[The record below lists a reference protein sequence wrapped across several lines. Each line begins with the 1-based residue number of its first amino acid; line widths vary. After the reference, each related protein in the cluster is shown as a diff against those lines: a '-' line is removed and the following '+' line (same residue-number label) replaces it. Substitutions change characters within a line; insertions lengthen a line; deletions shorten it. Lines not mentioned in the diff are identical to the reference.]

1 MTNVYDTLQT
11 RGFIKQGT
19 DEKAVR
25 DLFEREQVTAYV
37 GYDPTAESLHVGN
50 LLSIMALKHL
60 EIAGHRPLT
69 IVGGGTGMVGDPS
82 GRTELRQ
89 MLGADTIG
97 KQTACIRGQLQRYLD
112 FDGKKSLI
120 ENNADWLL
128 DLNYIEFLR
137 EIGRHFSVN
146 RMLSF
151 EAYKARMEKGLSF
164 LEFNYQLLQAYDF
177 LVLYRMHGC
186 RLQMGG
192 DDQWGN
198 IVAGT
203 DLIRRTESAEA
214 FGLTSPL
221 VTTASGAKMGKT
233 AEGGVWLDAGRVS
246 PYDYYQ
252 FWVNCDDRD
261 VKRWLALYTF
271 LPMDE
276 VERLGAFE
284 GEKIRDAKQVLAFE
298 ATKITHGEEEAQTA
312 RDAALAAFSGGG
324 DMDGV
329 PTRKVAR
336 AALEAGIEAIQL
348 FVEAGLV
355 GSRGEAKRLIKAG
368 GAYVNKE
375 KVPAI
380 DHAITA
386 DLLDGEGCFMIRAGK
401 KKYVR
406 IQAES

>member
-11 RGFIKQGT
+11 RGFIKQVT

-69 IVGGGTGMVGDPS
+69 IVGGGTVMVGDPS

-177 LVLYRMHGC
+177 LELFRRHEC
-186 RLQMGG
+186 TLQVGG

-198 IVAGT
+198 ILAGT
-203 DLIRRTESAEA
+203 DLIRRMEQAEA
-214 FGLTSPL
+214 HGLTLPL
-221 VTTASGAKMGKT
+221 ITTASGAKMGKT
-233 AEGGVWLDAGRVS
+233 AQGAVWLDAAKCPVF
-246 PYDYYQ
+246 DYFQY
-252 FWVNCDDRD
+252 WINVDDRD
-261 VKRWLALYTF
+261 VGRFLRLYTF
-271 LPMDE
+271 LPLDRIVALE
-276 VERLGAFE
+276 KLTGAD
-284 GEKIRDAKQVLAFE
+284 IREAKRVLAYE
-298 ATKITHGEEEAQTA
+298 ATRLVHGEEEAEKAKAAAAAMVAHEATDDMPTFVLPNEDKLVA
-312 RDAALAAFSGGG
+312 VLVDAALA
-324 DMDGV
+324 
-329 PTRKVAR
+329 K
-336 AALEAGIEAIQL
+336 
-348 FVEAGLV
+348 
-355 GSRGEAKRLIKAG
+355 SRGAARRLIAQG
-368 GAYVNKE
+368 GVRIEGE
-375 KVPAI
+375 KV
-380 DHAITA
+380 
-386 DLLDGEGCFMIRAGK
+386 LDVELVLSPSELGGQGMVVRVGK
-401 KKYVR
+401 KRAVR
-406 IQAES
+406 VLAP